1 MLETH
6 QIDKLK
12 RLEKTKQLFKD
23 AKGLEKL
30 FWWFDFNRV
39 KSQFVPLNQK
49 LTMMPNLGIHG
60 QFSVNARKLSTFVP
74 LSF

>member
-23 AKGLEKL
+23 AKVLEKL
-30 FWWFDFNRV
+30 FW
-39 KSQFVPLNQK
+39 
-49 LTMMPNLGIHG
+49 
-60 QFSVNARKLSTFVP
+60 
-74 LSF
+74 